1 MLNRKRQLVN
11 VSQRSLTES
20 VGLGEERGEGGGGEE
35 EGEEG
40 AEVEEEGDGRG
51 RKGGRG
57 GGQGARAGG
66 GFCTG
71 GRAGAGDHYCEAAG
85 DGSRIGENLKG
96 LEDETTSSFLM
107 TKVKIINNV
116 TTRNYEWLC
125 GDWK

>member
-1 MLNRKRQLVN
+1 M
-11 VSQRSLTES
+11 
-20 VGLGEERGEGGGGEE
+20 EGKGRAPEAGFAR
-35 EGEEG
+35 EGERER
-40 AEVEEEGDGRG
+40 ETII
-51 RKGGRG
+51 
-57 GGQGARAGG
+57 ARL
-66 GFCTG
+66 
-71 GRAGAGDHYCEAAG
+71 RG